1 MNYHQFEQLILDRY
15 LRKSHNA
22 QFTAGRQLLDE
33 DDRLSLTD
41 SHLIDEELSGNEIHE
56 EEPSEMDLAKENHL
70 QAEIVTV
77 ESPEIGPANNVKGT
91 AQQTETRESSMPSK
105 VFS

>member
-22 QFTAGRQLLDE
+22 QFSAGRQHLGE
-33 DDRLSLTD
+33 DKGLSLTD
-41 SHLIDEELSGNEIHE
+41 SHLFDEELSGNEIYE
-56 EEPSEMDLAKENHL
+56 EEPSEMDLAEENHL
-70 QAEIVTV
+70 HAEIVTV
-77 ESPEIGPANNVKGT
+77 ESPEIGPVNNVKGT

-105 VFS
+105 SFS